1 MVVPGLGVRNSEAC
15 IATPT
20 CPQGRV
26 CYKRSLFRPFC
37 DPARG
42 DHQDKPR
49 CRSDEGVDLKLASGK
64 EGQMVWTHKLPA
76 QNVLSCFVL
85 HYGVR

>member
-1 MVVPGLGVRNSEAC
+1 MYSHSHL
-15 IATPT
+15 PT
-20 CPQGRV
+20 RQSVLQEISFQTLR
-26 CYKRSLFRPFC
+26 
-37 DPARG
+37 DPASPG

-49 CRSDEGVDLKLASGK
+49 YRSDEGVDLKLASGK